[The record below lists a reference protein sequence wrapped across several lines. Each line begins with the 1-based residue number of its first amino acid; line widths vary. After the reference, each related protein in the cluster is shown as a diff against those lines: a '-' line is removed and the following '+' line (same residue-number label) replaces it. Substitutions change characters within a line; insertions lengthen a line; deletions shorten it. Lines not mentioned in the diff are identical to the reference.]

1 MQFEKELEI
10 AERFFAGALVDLTV
24 HGVRPIHQSVPTAP
38 SVMVF
43 FKNIVFSSLSAGKDI
58 GFSISWAAER
68 RKVNNESIPDNE
80 VISRG
85 FPCY

>member
-1 MQFEKELEI
+1 MQFEKEFEI
-10 AERFFAGALVDLTV
+10 VVRFLAGALVDLTV
-24 HGVRPIHQSVPTAP
+24 HGVRPIHQPVPTAP

-43 FKNIVFSSLSAGKDI
+43 LKNLVLSSLSPGKDI